1 MNIHSELHRKLSHS
15 FLRYGIIIL
24 AVVGGI
30 FFYKDHN
37 GYNDVAKV
45 RTIKNCRVTTSST
58 KEPFMT
64 KNTYY
69 LSIYTHDEVP
79 TDTEEAD
86 GEKNDDKTMLSVWDL
101 SNEEPIFQC
110 TTSQAHFKHFVNY
123 DAEEIT
129 IFKSEDGKEFP
140 VYAANADEAE
150 AEREFRHIK
159 PPYGWYAL
167 YIIGGVLGIICLY
180 NSIRLAKVAANY
192 RNENYEFSPD
202 PMCTAGERGAFAMMD
217 LARQRSAD
225 KTSNADLLTSFL
237 SKDANDFKWPD

>member
-45 RTIKNCRVTTSST
+45 RTIKNCRVTTVGT
-58 KEPFMT
+58 QEPFMS
-64 KNTYY
+64 KKIYY
-69 LSIYTHDEVP
+69 LNFYTHDEVP
-79 TDTEEAD
+79 TDEEITS
-86 GEKNDDKTMLSVWDL
+86 GEDSRDKTALSVRNI
-101 SNEEPIFQC
+101 SNDKLIFEC
-110 TTSQAHFKHFVNY
+110 TAPWAHAKHFINS

-129 IFKSEDGKEFP
+129 IFKSEDGREFP
-140 VYAANADEAE
+140 VYAENADEAE

-159 PPYGWYAL
+159 PPYGWYTL

-192 RNENYEFSPD
+192 RNKDYEFSPD